1 MASIKITGS
10 IYAPGELAVLYAQ
23 ILNAAGNPVNTATV
37 TLNLRRVD
45 GSVVLGGV
53 NMPYIPGTNG
63 IYQRQ
68 FTAPAEVER
77 LIADVA
83 SINPVAYGTED
94 ICVPQWAIP
103 HAGAHFEV

>member
-10 IYAPGELAVLYAQ
+10 IYAPGEPAVLYAQ
-23 ILNAAGNPVNTATV
+23 VLDAAGNPVNTATV
-37 TLNLRRVD
+37 TLNLFRVD

-63 IYQRQ
+63 IYQCE

-77 LIADVA
+77 LVADVK
-83 SINPVAYGTED
+83 SIAPTAYGVED
-94 ICVPQWAIP
+94 IYMPEWAVPKV
-103 HAGAHFEV
+103 GFEL